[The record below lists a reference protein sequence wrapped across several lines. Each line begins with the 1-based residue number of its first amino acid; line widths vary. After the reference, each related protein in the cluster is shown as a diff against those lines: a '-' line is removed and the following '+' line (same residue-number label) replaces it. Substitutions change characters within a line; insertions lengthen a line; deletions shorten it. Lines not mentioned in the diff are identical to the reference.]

1 MSTIREQVTEF
12 HRAFHQPVLD
22 WPQAPPDERVRLRL
36 RLVLEEAFELLEACV
51 ATARLRSVGL
61 LREKVF
67 ELIED
72 VEVKVGLVALADA
85 LADLDYVSE
94 GTRLEF
100 GIDGAP
106 IAAEVHRSN
115 MAKVWPDGTV
125 QKNEGGKVLKP
136 PDWTPPDIYNEL
148 LKQQCGQPV
157 AQGAASS
164 WSTVSKIDTK
174 VTLDLTETS
183 RFIHALDERVAALAT
198 RVDKVAVFD
207 VYERQ
212 VSLELNRVSTELGK
226 RLTALEE
233 RVAAPA
239 VKPLDADKGTV
250 YERHVSNTPVRAL
263 ADEVLEL
270 NRVSIELAKRLSVLE
285 ERVDH
290 HVVDVT
296 VDNKVVTPATAD
308 EVQELW
314 RAVSGLAERLGHA
327 EGAIVGVTRG
337 LLLR

>member
-1 MSTIREQVTEF
+1 MSVIREQVSEF
-12 HRAFHQPVLD
+12 HRAFDQPVLD
-22 WPQAPPDERVRLRL
+22 WPQVPPDERVRLRL

-51 ATARLRSVGL
+51 VTTRLRSVDL

-157 AQGAASS
+157 AQGAAS
-164 WSTVSKIDTK
+164 T
-174 VTLDLTETS
+174 
-183 RFIHALDERVAALAT
+183 
-198 RVDKVAVFD
+198 
-207 VYERQ
+207 
-212 VSLELNRVSTELGK
+212 
-226 RLTALEE
+226 
-233 RVAAPA
+233 
-239 VKPLDADKGTV
+239 
-250 YERHVSNTPVRAL
+250 
-263 ADEVLEL
+263 DEVLEL

-290 HVVDVT
+290 HVVDAT
-296 VDNKVVTPATAD
+296 VGNKVVTPATAD
-308 EVQELW
+308 EVQELR